1 MKAIVCKAYG
11 PPDSLRFEEV
21 GDAPVPGSGQV
32 LIRVVAAGVNFLDTL
47 IIEGKYQVKPP
58 TPFSPGAEIAG
69 VIAAIGAGVSGFSIG
84 DRVLAVTGH
93 GGFAQ
98 YVAVDVL
105 GRVLRLP
112 DTMDFATAAGFGIA
126 YGTSLYA
133 LRERGHLRPG
143 ETLLV
148 LGAGG
153 GVGITA
159 CEIGA
164 VLGARV
170 IAAAST
176 AEKLASAVRAGASVT
191 INYREESIKS
201 RIKALTGG
209 EGVDVLYDPVGGDL
223 FDEAMRL
230 VGWNGRIVVVGFASG
245 RIPQLPA
252 NLLLLKGISAIG
264 IRLGGFRDREP
275 GAHQAMFE
283 DLFRWHAEGKLHP
296 RITVTAPLE
305 QAARVLAAVA
315 QRQVQ
320 GKAVLTVA

>member
-11 PPDSLRFEEV
+11 PSESLSFEEV
-21 GDAPVPGSGQV
+21 GDPPVPAAGQV
-32 LIRVVAAGVNFLDTL
+32 LIRVAAAGVNFLDTL
-47 IIEGKYQVKPP
+47 IIEGKYQVRPP
-58 TPFSPGAEIAG
+58 TPFSPGAEVAG
-69 VIAAIGAGVSGFSIG
+69 VIAALGSGVSGFAVG
-84 DRVLAVTGH
+84 ERVLAITGH
-93 GGFAQ
+93 GGFAE
-98 YVAVDVL
+98 YVAVDVS
-105 GRVLRLP
+105 GRVLHLP

-133 LRERGHLRPG
+133 LRERGHLRAG

-176 AEKLASAVRAGASVT
+176 AEKLESAVRAGASLT
-191 INYREESIKS
+191 INYREESLKA
-201 RIKALTGG
+201 RVKALTGDA
-209 EGVDVLYDPVGGDL
+209 GVDVLYDPVGGDL
-223 FDEAMRL
+223 FDEALRL
-230 VGWNGRIVVVGFASG
+230 VGWNGRIVVIGFASG
-245 RIPQLPA
+245 RIPQVPA

-264 IRLGGFRDREP
+264 IRLGGFREREP
-275 GAHQAMFE
+275 AAHQRMFE

-296 RITVTAPLE
+296 RISVRAPLA
-305 QAARVLAAVA
+305 QAARILASVARREVL
-315 QRQVQ
+315 
-320 GKAVLTVA
+320 GKAVLAVG